1 MKMRNNQV
9 QRGVIVQQMEQ
20 RWSCYNQSPSG
31 RLLGVEPDYL
41 LYSKVPPHWTPV
53 QNGGGNAARKIFA
66 AAPTKLKTAVKL
78 PCKSIVI
85 SSQSGVFIRRM
96 I

>member
-1 MKMRNNQV
+1 M
-9 QRGVIVQQMEQ
+9 
-20 RWSCYNQSPSG
+20 
-31 RLLGVEPDYL
+31 EPDYL

-66 AAPTKLKTAVKL
+66 AGGVQGGAAVPPKLKIDVKL

-85 SSQSGVFIRRM
+85 SSQSGPFIRRM